1 MDVWVCIL
9 EADGGE
15 LAAALTA
22 GAAAIADAGIPMTDL
37 VSAVSLVSF
46 WQTQAFWSHT
56 AACLQHLCRL
66 ACRTGLMR
74 GMCLTKM
81 CLTRMCLTSERD
93 PLSPANHSTRLP
105 LCPCIF

>member
-46 WQTQAFWSHT
+46 WQTQAFWSQYSGMP
-56 AACLQHLCRL
+56 AAPLPPGLQNRSHARNVFHQNV
-66 ACRTGLMR
+66 
-74 GMCLTKM
+74 
-81 CLTRMCLTSERD
+81 SHQNV
-93 PLSPANHSTRLP
+93 SHQ
-105 LCPCIF
+105 